1 MRLEAM
7 ARQSEGKRGE
17 GMAGGQGRWEPEHR
31 TNPETHGPGEVAH
44 REARARKIRFAF
56 NKTRL
61 DTHVTRERALPI
73 KSAGTRGFP
82 HISPSRGSPF
92 RLSPPSPNP
101 RPTSHICNGCCQ
113 VCYH

>member
-1 MRLEAM
+1 M
-7 ARQSEGKRGE
+7 ARRAESERRASAGKGRGRE
-17 GMAGGQGRWEPEHR
+17 EREDR

-92 RLSPPSPNP
+92 RLAPPSPNP